1 MVLMIFS
8 AVVSVQ
14 RVEQSNVPQQQQQVA
29 GAPPMTYP
37 APPVRYY
44 TPDYMSQ
51 RMYNLFIS
59 LIAETFS
66 FLKLIATTQSP
77 MHLQQIQFCYPFN
90 PSGIIQTTAGSVPG
104 VGTPQNIMIP
114 STGTSGGPSTQTQS
128 PMFYQGIYAG
138 TY

>member
-1 MVLMIFS
+1 MIFS

-29 GAPPMTYP
+29 GAPQMTYP
-37 APPVRYY
+37 AAPVRYY
-44 TPDYMSQ
+44 TPEYMSQ
-51 RMYNLFIS
+51 RMYSFFIS
-59 LIAETFS
+59 LLADTFS

-90 PSGIIQTTAGSVPG
+90 PSGIIQATTAPVGG

-114 STGTSGGPSTQTQS
+114 STGASGGPSTQTQS
-128 PMFYQGIYAG
+128 PMFYPGIYTG